1 MASIHPTPYGTFE
14 LKWWENG
21 RQKSKTYKTRAA
33 AERASDEVERRV
45 AEDRPVMRRQDAP
58 TFEEFALD
66 RMAEWKSLEA
76 STRALYAELAATH
89 LFPILGH
96 LSVVDL
102 RRPRRLADWQAQ
114 RLGEGAGPAALGK
127 AQTLLGRIL
136 KKAVLP
142 FEYLDENPVT
152 YLDAPEYVKRPHR
165 WLTAEEVE
173 AIRRW
178 YLERD
183 DLGSATL
190 VSIQAYVGIRP
201 QDTLARLW
209 TDLGDRLSVTTKN
222 VDGKL
227 LSGSKTGEGYKRTV
241 YVPGP
246 VRDDLESWRLEGSG
260 RGLIIAR
267 ASDGQPWRKT
277 DYANWRSRPPK
288 GKQGKRPKCFQRA
301 TEDVGLGTLK
311 PYDLR
316 HTAASLYAASGWTAV
331 EIAHQLGHS
340 PTESQRTYQHLI
352 HETPPEQRKS
362 IDDYIREARGLA
374 PVVDQEGVR
383 A

>member
-1 MASIHPTPYGTFE
+1 MASIHPTKHGTFE
-14 LKWWENG
+14 LKWRENG
-21 RQKSKTYKTRAA
+21 RPKSKSYKTRAA

-45 AEDRPVMRRQDAP
+45 SEDRPVMRRQDVP
-58 TFEEFALD
+58 TLEEFALE
-66 RMAEWKSLEA
+66 RMAEWRSLA
-76 STRALYAELAATH
+76 GSTRRTYAELAATH
-89 LFPILGH
+89 IFPSLGH
-96 LSVVDL
+96 LSLLDL
-102 RRPRRLADWQAQ
+102 RRPRRLADWQRD
-114 RLGEGAGPAALGK
+114 RLDDGAGPVALGK
-127 AQTLLGRIL
+127 AQALLGRIL

-142 FEYLDENPVT
+142 YEYLDENPVA
-152 YLDAPEYVKRPHR
+152 YLDAPEYVKKQHR
-165 WLTAEEVE
+165 WLNADQVE

-183 DLGSATL
+183 DLGSATF

-222 VDGKL
+222 VDGEIL
-227 LSGSKTGEGYKRTV
+227 PGSKTGEGYKRTV

-246 VRDDLESWRLEGSG
+246 VRDDLENWRLEGSG
-260 RGLIIAR
+260 RGLIIPR
-267 ASDGQPWRKT
+267 AGDGQPWRKT

-288 GKQGKRPKCFQRA
+288 GKEGRRPKCFQQA
-301 TEDVGLGTLK
+301 TEDVGLGKLT
-311 PYDLR
+311 PYALR
-316 HTAASLYAASGWTAV
+316 HTAASLYAAAGWTAV

-352 HETPPEQRKS
+352 HETPPVRRRS
-362 IDDYIREARGLA
+362 VDDYIRQARGLA
-374 PVVDQEGVR
+374 PVTAQEGVR